1 MKNIFNGHAYLLASR
16 AGNVFMDEKPV
27 DLYNLIKECFVQ
39 KNGSPAIS
47 TFSKGNYV
55 SEAERNKMQFSN
67 RCGLYTTKMVIPD
80 KFKNEKKNARF
91 LNT

>member
-39 KNGSPAIS
+39 KKWI
-47 TFSKGNYV
+47 TRY
-55 SEAERNKMQFSN
+55 
-67 RCGLYTTKMVIPD
+67 
-80 KFKNEKKNARF
+80 
-91 LNT
+91 